1 MTGKR
6 LPKLN
11 PREVEVVLLK
21 HGFAFVSQKGSHRKY
36 RKNELVLIVP
46 FHSGDLPSGTL
57 NSIIKASQLPREA
70 FE

>member
-11 PREVEVVLLK
+11 LREIEAILLK
-21 HGFAFVSQKGSHRKY
+21 HGFAFVTQKSSHRKY
-36 RKNELVLIVP
+36 RKSELVLIVP
-46 FHSGDLPSGTL
+46 FHSGDIPSGTL

-70 FE
+70 FG